1 MTEIALITGGNK
13 GIGFETARQ
22 LGAAG
27 VRVLVGARAAERGEP
42 AAATLRVDG
51 ADATFVRLDVTD
63 EDAIEAAAKRIEA
76 EFGRLDIL
84 VNNAGISVYV
94 GSGADGVAPPSRTPV
109 AAVRENFETNVF
121 GVIAVTNVMLPLL
134 RKAPLGRIV
143 NVSSGLGSVTL
154 AAADDPLLA
163 GINLLPYNTSKTALN
178 GVTIAYAREL
188 RDTPIKVN
196 AVTPGYCATDL
207 NGHTGF
213 RTAAEGA
220 EVTVRLA
227 LIGPDGPTGGFFG
240 ADGPVPW

>member
-84 VNNAGISVYV
+84 VNNAGISVHV

>member
-63 EDAIEAAAKRIEA
+63 EDTIEAAAKRIEA

-84 VNNAGISVYV
+84 VNNAGISVHV